1 MQKKLARHDDWAGLP
16 QVSFV
21 WSRRRETIWIGNN
34 LVIESLP
41 AFLGSIRI
49 VYDIASVCVIP
60 YMLFR
65 NKIRPTAIV
74 VQEFPLV
81 WAAYAA
87 HLFVGG
93 EVTMRL
99 TNLSSELAQTR
110 GRLNYLY
117 HRAHELLGSRLVAR
131 YLVINETTKL
141 YIEQLGV
148 SEKRISV
155 SIPHTI
161 RDDMRYI
168 RGVRK
173 GSVRATLGI
182 PADASMILA
191 VGRLEKEKAFDELID
206 VFVKS
211 RVGGYLVIVGK
222 GKLRESLQARIRSHG
237 AEEKILLVGRK
248 DRSELWNYY
257 ADADVFVLLSRSE
270 ALGLVFWEAMYMN
283 VPVIGRPTGGIVETI
298 GKDGERGFFWDTPD
312 GPAVFAAKIARCLNR
327 EEIDA
332 MVQRARQHVERIT
345 RSKN

>member
-1 MQKKLARHDDWAGLP
+1 
-16 QVSFV
+16 
-21 WSRRRETIWIGNN
+21 
-34 LVIESLP
+34 
-41 AFLGSIRI
+41 
-49 VYDIASVCVIP
+49 
-60 YMLFR
+60 
-65 NKIRPTAIV
+65 
-74 VQEFPLV
+74 
-81 WAAYAA
+81 
-87 HLFVGG
+87 
-93 EVTMRL
+93 
-99 TNLSSELAQTR
+99 
-110 GRLNYLY
+110 
-117 HRAHELLGSRLVAR
+117 
-131 YLVINETTKL
+131 
-141 YIEQLGV
+141 
-148 SEKRISV
+148 
-155 SIPHTI
+155 
-161 RDDMRYI
+161 
-168 RGVRK
+168 
-173 GSVRATLGI
+173 
-182 PADASMILA
+182 MILA